1 MSGPVLPGQPWY
13 NLKSRPWK
21 VHDVKPDPE
30 TLKNICPEINELFIK
45 GHVSRLSERYFAVF
59 SEKDICDHIRAV
71 AHLDSGNPVEML
83 IERRKDGSVDCTV
96 LGFDY
101 PSVFSIITGILA
113 AMGFSIMSGDIYTY
127 RQAETRERR
136 RTRGRRAQR
145 RAMKKDPLR
154 RRRIVDHFSGIISE
168 GYPLKE
174 WIDEFRKRMTT
185 AVSLLEK
192 GDEDSVSRAKQQV
205 NEMVVRR
212 LAQIHRDSPPV
223 LYPIKMELD
232 NDSDTLTRLK
242 VISEDTPAF
251 LYSLSNALSLHK
263 VSIEQVRIR
272 TIRGRIEDELLL
284 ADHHGMKIQDE
295 NTLDRIRLSVLLT
308 KQFTYFLGHAPDP
321 YRALSR
327 FEYLVDD
334 IMKMPAQGK
343 WLDLLT
349 DPQRLQG
356 LAQLLGASDY
366 LWEDFIRLQYE
377 SLLPMLKPHLDGMR
391 VSKSPESV
399 PERLERALQCCE
411 SLEEKRRTLNEFKDR
426 EIFLIDLDHIL
437 DPESGFMALS
447 KRLTGL
453 AETIVNTSAGL
464 IYRDLIGR
472 FGRPKSVA
480 GLEVKHAV
488 LGLGKL
494 GGAALG
500 YASDIELLL
509 VYSDNGKTDGEESI
523 DNAVFFDKLV
533 REMLGFIEAKRDGIF
548 RIDLR
553 LRPYGNAGPLACSLE
568 NFCRYYGSEGS
579 SHSYERLAL
588 VRLRTVGGEREFG
601 ARLERLRDEMVYTFQ
616 SLDLS
621 ELHELRRKQCQEKA
635 GGGRLNAKFSPGAL
649 VDLEYGIQILQVKH
663 GQNITE
669 LRTPLLHE
677 ALYALGDAGVLLP
690 EEAVRLISDYHFLRK
705 LINGMRMLRGSARD
719 LFLPDPFSEEYRHLA
734 RRMGYR
740 RGGALEPA
748 EQLRIDFET
757 HTASVRAFMERHFG
771 RKALPGSG
779 TGTMADVI
787 LSPGLS
793 TEIKNRIIS
802 NAGFNDP
809 ERAYR
814 NLVGLAGKGSRQETF
829 ARLAVLARDFLSRQ
843 PDPDMALNNWERFAR
858 VLPSPEFH
866 FGLLL
871 SQPMRLEILLGIF
884 SGSQFLSDTLVRN
897 PEFFEWITIP
907 EILHKT
913 RRTEDIADELQK
925 AGKTS
930 PGHHEW
936 LNKLRRLRRREIL
949 RIGTRDICLGVSS
962 REVMGELS
970 AVAEAVVQVAVEK
983 IWEDLVNRDK
993 AVPRE
998 ELETRFCVLAL
1009 GKLGGNELNYSSDI
1023 DLLGLCEYP
1032 DTGSAGGFS
1041 KAFYKELFAQV
1052 MEKVLSDLSRHTE
1065 EGYAYRVD
1073 LRLRPFGRS
1082 GELVPPFSALE
1093 NYYCYG
1099 ASLWELQAALK
1110 MRSIAG
1116 NLHLGHRFL
1125 EKIEQ
1130 VLRTPREIKDIA
1142 ASIERMRDESIRAS
1156 ARGLGSTIN
1165 IKTGAGGLRDV
1176 EFLVQ
1181 GLQLVHAHEN
1191 HSLLQGNTL
1200 LALEALGE
1208 GKFLPVKTVEELKRD
1223 YLFLRKVE
1231 HYLQI
1236 LEDRQIHALPKDEKE
1251 VDFLARRILGV
1262 DRDRTHFL
1270 YELNQCNRRIRRA
1283 YETYLVLAKQ

>member
-1 MSGPVLPGQPWY
+1 
-13 NLKSRPWK
+13 
-21 VHDVKPDPE
+21 VKPDSE
-30 TLKNICPEINELFIK
+30 TFKNMCPEISGPFIE
-45 GHVSRLSERYFAVF
+45 GHVFRLSERYFAVF
-59 SEKDICDHIRAV
+59 SEKDICRHLRALSR
-71 AHLDSGNPVEML
+71 LDSENPVEIL
-83 IERRKDGSVDCTV
+83 LERRKDGSVDCTV

-113 AMGFSIMSGDIYTY
+113 AMGFSIISGDIYTY
-127 RQAETRERR
+127 SQAETRERR
-136 RTRGRRAQR
+136 RIRGRKAQR
-145 RAMKKDPLR
+145 RAMHRDPLR
-154 RRRIVDHFSGIISE
+154 RRRIVDHFSGVISE
-168 GYPLKE
+168 GYPFRE
-174 WIDEFRKRMTT
+174 WIDEFRKRMTA

-192 GDEDSVSRAKQQV
+192 GDEESVGRAKQQV

-212 LAQIHRDSPPV
+212 LAQIQRDAPPV
-223 LYPIKMELD
+223 LYPIRIEVD
-232 NDSDTLTRLK
+232 NESDTLTRLK
-242 VISEDTPAF
+242 VVSEDTPAF
-251 LYSLSNALSLHK
+251 LYSLSNALSLHR
-263 VSIEQVRIR
+263 VSIEHMRIR

-295 NTLDRIRLSVLLT
+295 NLLDRIRLSVLLT
-308 KQFTYFLGHAPDP
+308 KQFTYFLGQAPDP
-321 YRALSR
+321 YQALSR

-334 IMKMPAQGK
+334 IMKLPAQGK
-343 WLDLLT
+343 WLDLLA

-391 VSKSPESV
+391 VSKSAESLH
-399 PERLERALQCCE
+399 ERLDSALHGCE
-411 SLEEKRRTLNEFKDR
+411 SLEEKRRALNAFKDR

-453 AETIVNTSAGL
+453 AETIVSTAVRL
-464 IYRDLIGR
+464 IYRDLTER

-523 DNAVFFDKLV
+523 ENAVFFDKLV
-533 REMLGFIEAKRDGIF
+533 REVLGFIEAKRDGIF

-553 LRPYGNAGPLACSLE
+553 LRPYGNAGPLASSLE

-588 VRLRTVGGEREFG
+588 VRMRTVGGDREFG
-601 ARLERLRDEMVYTFQ
+601 ARLERLRDEMVYAFQ

-621 ELHELRRKQCQEKA
+621 ELQELRKKQYQEKA
-635 GGGRLNAKFSPGAL
+635 AGGRLNAKFSPGAL

-663 GQNITE
+663 GQNIPK

-677 ALYALGDAGVLLP
+677 ALYALGDVGVLLP

-719 LFLPDPFSEEYRHLA
+719 LFLPEPSSEEYRHLA

-771 RKALPGSG
+771 RKALPGPG

-793 TEIKNRIIS
+793 KEIRNGILS

-814 NLVGLAGKGSRQETF
+814 NLAALADKGSRQETF

-884 SGSQFLSDTLVRN
+884 SGSQFLADTLVRN

-913 RRTEDIADELQK
+913 RRTEDIADELRK

-930 PGHHEW
+930 GGHHEW

-949 RIGTRDICLGVSS
+949 RIGTRDICLGVPT

-983 IWEDLVNRDK
+983 IWEDLINRDK
-993 AVPRE
+993 AGPGE

-1032 DTGSAGGFS
+1032 DAASSGGSG

-1093 NYYCYG
+1093 NYYYYG

-1110 MRSIAG
+1110 MRPIAG
-1116 NLHLGHRFL
+1116 NLQLGYRFL
-1125 EKIEQ
+1125 KKIEQ
-1130 VLRTPREIKDIA
+1130 VLKTPREISDIA
-1142 ASIERMRDESIRAS
+1142 ATIERMREESIRSS

-1165 IKTGAGGLRDV
+1165 VKTGAGGLRDV

-1181 GLQLVHAHEN
+1181 GLQLRHAHEN

-1208 GKFLPVKTVEELKRD
+1208 GGLLPMNTTEELKED

-1236 LEDRQIHALPKDEKE
+1236 LEDRQIHTLPTDEKE
-1251 VDFLARRILGV
+1251 LDFLARRISGV
-1262 DRDRTHFL
+1262 DRDRSQFL
-1270 YELNQCNRRIRRA
+1270 EELNQRNKRIRNA
-1283 YETYLVLAKQ
+1283 YETYLVRAKE

>member
-1 MSGPVLPGQPWY
+1 M
-13 NLKSRPWK
+13 
-21 VHDVKPDPE
+21 KPDSE
-30 TLKNICPEINELFIK
+30 TFKNMCPEISGPFIE
-45 GHVSRLSERYFAVF
+45 GHVFRLSERYFAVF
-59 SEKDICDHIRAV
+59 SEKDICRHLRALSR
-71 AHLDSGNPVEML
+71 LDSENPVEIL
-83 IERRKDGSVDCTV
+83 LERRKDGSVDCTV

-113 AMGFSIMSGDIYTY
+113 AMGFSIISGDIYTY
-127 RQAETRERR
+127 SQAETRERR
-136 RTRGRRAQR
+136 RIRGRKAQR
-145 RAMKKDPLR
+145 RAMHRDPLR
-154 RRRIVDHFSGIISE
+154 RRRIVDHFSGVISE
-168 GYPLKE
+168 GYPFRE
-174 WIDEFRKRMTT
+174 WIDEFRKRMTA

-192 GDEDSVSRAKQQV
+192 GDEESVGRAKQQV

-212 LAQIHRDSPPV
+212 LAQIQRDAPPV
-223 LYPIKMELD
+223 LYPIRIEVD
-232 NDSDTLTRLK
+232 NESDTLTRLK
-242 VISEDTPAF
+242 VVSEDTPAF
-251 LYSLSNALSLHK
+251 LYSLSNALSLHR
-263 VSIEQVRIR
+263 VSIEHMRIR

-295 NTLDRIRLSVLLT
+295 NLLDRIRLSVLLT
-308 KQFTYFLGHAPDP
+308 KQFTYFLGQAPDP
-321 YRALSR
+321 YQALSR

-334 IMKMPAQGK
+334 IMKLPAQGK
-343 WLDLLT
+343 WLDLLA

-391 VSKSPESV
+391 VSKSAESLH
-399 PERLERALQCCE
+399 ERLDSALHGCE
-411 SLEEKRRTLNEFKDR
+411 SLEEKRRALNAFKDR

-453 AETIVNTSAGL
+453 AETIVSTAVRL
-464 IYRDLIGR
+464 IYRDLTER

-523 DNAVFFDKLV
+523 ENAVFFDKLV
-533 REMLGFIEAKRDGIF
+533 REVLGFIEAKRDGIF

-553 LRPYGNAGPLACSLE
+553 LRPYGNAGPLASSLE

-588 VRLRTVGGEREFG
+588 VRMRTVGGDREFG
-601 ARLERLRDEMVYTFQ
+601 ARLERLRDEMVYAFQ

-621 ELHELRRKQCQEKA
+621 ELQELRKKQYQEKA
-635 GGGRLNAKFSPGAL
+635 AGGRLNAKFSPGAL

-663 GQNITE
+663 GQNIPK

-677 ALYALGDAGVLLP
+677 ALYALGDVGVLLP

-719 LFLPDPFSEEYRHLA
+719 LFLPEPSSEEYRHLA

-771 RKALPGSG
+771 RKALPGPG

-793 TEIKNRIIS
+793 KEIRNGILS

-814 NLVGLAGKGSRQETF
+814 NLAALADKGSRQETF

-884 SGSQFLSDTLVRN
+884 SGSQFLADTLVRN

-913 RRTEDIADELQK
+913 RRTEDIADELRK

-930 PGHHEW
+930 GGHHEW

-949 RIGTRDICLGVSS
+949 RIGTRDICLGVPT

-983 IWEDLVNRDK
+983 IWEDLINRDK
-993 AVPRE
+993 AGPGE

-1032 DTGSAGGFS
+1032 DAASSGGSG

-1093 NYYCYG
+1093 NYYYYG

-1110 MRSIAG
+1110 MRPIAG
-1116 NLHLGHRFL
+1116 NLQLGYRFL
-1125 EKIEQ
+1125 KKIEQ
-1130 VLRTPREIKDIA
+1130 VLKTPREISDIA
-1142 ASIERMRDESIRAS
+1142 ATIERMREESIRSS

-1165 IKTGAGGLRDV
+1165 VKTGAGGLRDV

-1181 GLQLVHAHEN
+1181 GLQLRHAHEN

-1208 GKFLPVKTVEELKRD
+1208 GGLLPMNTTEELKED

-1236 LEDRQIHALPKDEKE
+1236 LEDRQIHTLPTDEKE
-1251 VDFLARRILGV
+1251 LDFLARRISGV
-1262 DRDRTHFL
+1262 DRDRSQFL
-1270 YELNQCNRRIRRA
+1270 EELNQRNKRIRNA
-1283 YETYLVLAKQ
+1283 YETYLVRAKE

>member
-1 MSGPVLPGQPWY
+1 M
-13 NLKSRPWK
+13 
-21 VHDVKPDPE
+21 KPE
-30 TLKNICPEINELFIK
+30 AEIFKTACPEINESFIEE
-45 GHVSRLSERYFAVF
+45 HVSRLGERYFAVF
-59 SEKDICDHIRAV
+59 SKKDICRHLRVLAR
-71 AHLDSGNPVEML
+71 LDSRNPVEML
-83 IERRKDGSVDCTV
+83 IKMRKDGSVDCTV

-113 AMGFSIMSGDIYTY
+113 AMGFSIISGDIYTY
-127 RQAETRERR
+127 SLAETRERKIGRGKR
-136 RTRGRRAQR
+136 RQNRATG
-145 RAMKKDPLR
+145 KDPLR
-154 RRRIVDHFSGIISE
+154 RRRIVDHFSGIVTA
-168 GYPLKE
+168 GYPFKE
-174 WIDEFRKRMTT
+174 WIDEFSKRIRD
-185 AVSLLEK
+185 AVTLLES
-192 GDEDSVSRAKQQV
+192 GDEDSVAKAKQQV

-212 LAQIHRDSPPV
+212 LAQVHRDSPPV

-232 NDSDTLTRLK
+232 NESDTLTRLK
-242 VISEDTPAF
+242 VVSEDTPAF

-263 VSIEQVRIR
+263 VSIEHVRIR

-284 ADHHGMKIQDE
+284 ADHHGMKILDE

-308 KQFTYFLGHAPDP
+308 KQFTYFLGQAPDP

-334 IMKMPAQGK
+334 IMKLPSQGK
-343 WLDLLT
+343 WMDLLT

-377 SLLPMLKPHLDGMR
+377 SLLPMLKPHLDGMK
-391 VSKSPESV
+391 VSKSSESIQD
-399 PERLERALQCCE
+399 RLDRALQKCD
-411 SLEEKRRTLNEFKDR
+411 SLEEKRKALNAFKDR

-447 KRLTGL
+447 RRLTGL
-453 AETIVNTSAGL
+453 AETIVRTSVSL
-464 IYRDLIGR
+464 IYRDLVER

-480 GLEVKHAV
+480 GLEVRHAV

-509 VYSDNGKTDGEESI
+509 VYSDNGKTGGSGSI

-553 LRPYGNAGPLACSLE
+553 LRPYGNAGPLASSLE

-588 VRLRTVGGEREFG
+588 VRLRAVGGDREFG

-621 ELHELRRKQCQEKA
+621 ELQDLRRKQYREKA

-663 GQNITE
+663 GHTIPR

-677 ALYALGDAGVLLP
+677 ALYALGDAGVLEP
-690 EEAVRLISDYHFLRK
+690 EEAVRLISDYNFLRK

-719 LFLPDPFSEEYRHLA
+719 LFLPDPLSEEYRHLA

-757 HTASVRAFMERHFG
+757 HTASVRAFTERHFG
-771 RKALPGSG
+771 REALPGPG
-779 TGTMADVI
+779 TGTLADVI
-787 LSPGLS
+787 LSPALS
-793 TEIKNRIIS
+793 KEIRNRILS
-802 NAGFNDP
+802 NAGFNNP

-814 NLVGLAGKGSRQETF
+814 NLMGLAGNGSRQETF

-843 PDPDMALNNWERFAR
+843 PEPDMALNNWERFAR

-884 SGSQFLSDTLVRN
+884 SASQFLSDTLVRN
-897 PEFFEWITIP
+897 PEFFEWITMP
-907 EILHKT
+907 EILHRT
-913 RRTEDIADELQK
+913 RKVDDIAGELRK
-925 AGKTS
+925 AGKTTT
-930 PGHHEW
+930 GYNEW

-949 RIGTRDICLGVSS
+949 RIGTRDICLGVST

-970 AVAEAVVQVAVEK
+970 AVADAVVQVAIEK
-983 IWEDLVNRDK
+983 IWEDLAGENK
-993 AVPRE
+993 SASRE
-998 ELETRFCVLAL
+998 ELESNFCVMAL

-1023 DLLGLCEYP
+1023 DLVGLCEYP
-1032 DTGSAGGFS
+1032 EGASAGGPG
-1041 KAFYKELFAQV
+1041 KAFYKEHFSKV
-1052 MEKVLSDLSRHTE
+1052 MERILSDLSKHTE

-1082 GELVPPFSALE
+1082 GELVPSLSALE
-1093 NYYCYG
+1093 NYYYYG

-1110 MRSIAG
+1110 MRPIAG
-1116 NLHLGHRFL
+1116 NLHLGHRFM
-1125 EKIEQ
+1125 EKIEK
-1130 VLRTPREIKDIA
+1130 VLKTPREMKDIA
-1142 ASIERMRDESIRAS
+1142 ASIERLRHESVRAS
-1156 ARGLGSTIN
+1156 SRGLGSAIN
-1165 IKTGAGGLRDV
+1165 VKTGVGGLRDV

-1181 GLQLVHAHEN
+1181 GLQLTYAHEN
-1191 HSLLQGNTL
+1191 HSLIQGNTL

-1208 GKFLPVKTVEELKRD
+1208 GRFLPMNTVEELKAD

-1236 LEDRQIHALPKDEKE
+1236 LEDRQIHTLPKDEKE
-1251 VDFLARRILGV
+1251 MDFLAKRILGI

-1270 YELNQCNRRIRRA
+1270 EEFELCNGRIRNA
-1283 YETYLVLAKQ
+1283 YETYLIRAKQ